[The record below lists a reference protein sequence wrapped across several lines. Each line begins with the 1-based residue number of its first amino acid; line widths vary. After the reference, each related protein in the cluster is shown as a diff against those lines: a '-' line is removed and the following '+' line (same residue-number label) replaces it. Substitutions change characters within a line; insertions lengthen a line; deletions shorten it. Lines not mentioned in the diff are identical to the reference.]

1 MDKSDITAHNNNG
14 SDGLATEYNKA
25 RSPFGVKDILTFI
38 RPGDVVL
45 DGGCG
50 TGQHTQHI
58 AEVGSQVVG
67 IDIDPARIA
76 IAKDSCRNLENVTL
90 DVGSITK
97 LPFQDNFFDVVFL
110 AQVLHHLGGENI
122 DNGDTI
128 RQQCQQVIMEAKRVL
143 RTGGR
148 LILVTTSR
156 EQRRKAYWHFNL
168 FPQSAW
174 ERLDA
179 VWSLTEG
186 EWFASVMQ
194 KVGFVEIGNV
204 TPSESHW
211 IESQDEQMI
220 RRSLDAGW
228 RSTDVAFDLL
238 TSDEL
243 NQFLA
248 QAETVLKN
256 GSAKKLM
263 DAALAGRAS
272 HGEATIYAYEVLD
285 FQN

>member
-1 MDKSDITAHNNNG
+1 MDKPNITAHINND
-14 SDGLATEYNKA
+14 SDGLANHYNQA
-25 RSPFGVKDILTFI
+25 RSPFGVKDILSFI
-38 RPGDVVL
+38 SPGDVVL

-50 TGQHTQHI
+50 TGQHTQYI
-58 AEVGSQVVG
+58 AEVASRVVG

-76 IAKDSCRNLENVTL
+76 IAQNSCRNLEKVSL
-90 DVGSITK
+90 EVASVTK
-97 LPFQDNFFDVVFL
+97 LPFPDHSFDVVLL
-110 AQVLHHLGGENI
+110 AQVLHHLGGDNI
-122 DNGDTI
+122 YNGDTL
-128 RQQCQQVIMEAKRVL
+128 RQQCQQVIMEVKRVL

-186 EWFASVMQ
+186 EWFVSVMQ

-204 TPSESHW
+204 FPSESHW

-220 RRSLDAGW
+220 HRSLDPGW
-228 RSTDVAFDLL
+228 RSTDVAFELL

-243 NQFLA
+243 NQFLE
-248 QAETVLKN
+248 QAETVLEN
-256 GSAKKLM
+256 GSGRKLM
-263 DAALAGRAS
+263 DAALAGRIS
-272 HGEATIYAYEVLD
+272 HGEATISVYKV
-285 FQN
+285 